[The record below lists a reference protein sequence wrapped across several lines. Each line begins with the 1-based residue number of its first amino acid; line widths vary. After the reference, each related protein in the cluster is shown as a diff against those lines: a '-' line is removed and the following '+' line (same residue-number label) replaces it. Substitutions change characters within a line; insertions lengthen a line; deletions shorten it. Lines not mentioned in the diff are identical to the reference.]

1 MIIEFDIELH
11 LDVQCDMAY
20 KFERF
25 TGSVPRGDTKIAIN
39 KSGLIRLSSGF
50 CRVTNILNHEFA
62 ILFYDKINKAIA
74 IKFTNNKEQG
84 ILKLTKDRN
93 AATISAKSFLSVNSL
108 LLRSN
113 FGRFAWE
120 KQTIPNIGEV
130 FIIELNKK

>member
-1 MIIEFDIELH
+1 MVELDIEVH
-11 LDVQCDMAY
+11 LDVPCDMEY

-50 CRVTNILNHEFA
+50 CRVANILNYKFA
-62 ILFYDKINKAIA
+62 ILFYDKTNNAIA
-74 IKFTNNKEQG
+74 IKFTHNKEPG
-84 ILKLTKDRN
+84 FLKLTKDRS
-93 AATISAKSFLSVNSL
+93 AATISGKSFLRVNSL

-113 FGRFAWE
+113 FGRFAWK

>member
-1 MIIEFDIELH
+1 MD
-11 LDVQCDMAY
+11 Y

-50 CRVTNILNHEFA
+50 CRTNNSFNYEFA

-74 IKFTNNKEQG
+74 IKFTKNKEPG
-84 ILKLTKDRN
+84 ILKLTKDKN
-93 AATISAKSFLSVNSL
+93 AATISAKSFLNVNSL
-108 LLRSN
+108 LIRSN
-113 FGRFAWE
+113 FDRFDWK